1 MDPPVI
7 DVPIAEAEAEPVAGT
22 AASAHVARDS
32 RRTVGGAPASAG
44 RATPQGSALGTRT
57 VRKTSPGRIAATSK
71 ASAPRRPPPPSAT
84 EGPRLKVSRATP
96 GATTPQA
103 PGKEGPTAQEVRAQ
117 QDLADAL
124 EAETVVLRQRV
135 AELSAMVDRMQEQVR
150 LQEAQQRAA
159 DEAAKAAAEA
169 AQSSPW
175 NRAARWWEA
184 NWPLVALIVGLPP
197 LIAGGIT
204 WKRRRDAAQVE
215 PWRVGGGAGDRF
227 ESTSTLAEAPPTR
240 RSGRAILRS
249 DRSDATVD
257 NRERIGRFRA
267 VPDLRGLVYVTGH
280 ADRAMN
286 VSRSHLADAARDTRA
301 WLMPLDLYR
310 ARPPEI
316 PPAAHNSP
324 AVTFR
329 HRPGRLLAESDTAGL
344 DEYPHVAKRIV
355 GLWRMPECRDSRTA
369 PARQSRGQRN
379 GFSLAAYGDILTLL
393 QILDAPVVDIDSD
406 LAEEGKLR
414 AAWTAAATEAKLID
428 APESADPSVPAAA
441 AGAGAR
447 PNSNSIV
454 FELDTDWQ
462 TRKTPPSA

>member
-1 MDPPVI
+1 M
-7 DVPIAEAEAEPVAGT
+7 
-22 AASAHVARDS
+22 
-32 RRTVGGAPASAG
+32 
-44 RATPQGSALGTRT
+44 L
-57 VRKTSPGRIAATSK
+57 
-71 ASAPRRPPPPSAT
+71 T

-96 GATTPQA
+96 GATSPEA
-103 PGKEGPTAQEVRAQ
+103 GKEGPTAQEVRAQ

-150 LQEAQQRAA
+150 VQEVQQRAA

-169 AQSSPW
+169 ARASPW
-175 NRAARWWEA
+175 DRATRWWEA
-184 NWPLVALIVGLPP
+184 NWPLIALIVGLPL
-197 LIAGGIT
+197 LIAGALT

-240 RSGRAILRS
+240 RPVTSVPAQKPDPMRRS
-249 DRSDATVD
+249 TTGA
-257 NRERIGRFRA
+257 NALA
-267 VPDLRGLVYVTGH
+267 VSELSQITEEARVYVALGH

-286 VSRSHLADAARDTRA
+286 VLRDHIRQMPRAIPAA
-301 WLMPLDLYR
+301 WLMLLDLYH
-310 ARPPEI
+310 
-316 PPAAHNSP
+316 AHGRRQE
-324 AVTFR
+324 FR
-329 HRPGRLLAESDTAGL
+329 QLAQEFHQRCNVQASTWEDYSGESDASGL

-355 GLWRMPECRDSRTA
+355 GLWRMPECRDYLERLLYDN
-369 PARQSRGQRN
+369 RDGQRN

-414 AAWTAAATEAKLID
+414 AAWTVAAKEARLAG

-441 AGAGAR
+441 TGSAAR
-447 PNSNSIV
+447 PTQDSIV

-462 TRKTPPSA
+462 TPKTPPRS